1 MSLVLNRI
9 KALCFDVDGTLSD
22 TDDLYVQKVK
32 SFFPRLLFKN
42 PDHTAR
48 RFIMWIEAPGNALLG
63 LADTLG
69 IDDQMVAVINW
80 LSRRRRHSPKK
91 FLLIPGV
98 DAMLAQLYGRFPMAV
113 ISARDEHGT
122 MAFLE
127 QYDLVKYFDVIVSG
141 LSAEHTKP
149 YPDPILLAAQKMNVS
164 PQNCLMIGDTTVDIR
179 AGRSA
184 GAQTVGVLC
193 GFGEEAELKNMG
205 ADMILKDTTKL
216 LDILN

>member
-69 IDDQMVAVINW
+69 LDDQMVAVINW

-113 ISARDEHGT
+113 ISARDEHCT

-127 QYDLVKYFDVIVSG
+127 QYDLVKYFDVIVTG

-193 GFGEEAELKNMG
+193 GFGEEAELKKMG